1 MRVSK
6 WDREILRLA
15 VPSIVTNVT
24 VPLLGLI
31 DLAIVGHIGN
41 ETMIGAIAVGSMI
54 FNVMYWLMG
63 FLRMGTSG
71 MAAQEYGA
79 HQNDATASISFGSGV
94 GGRAL
99 RLALMIAVGMLLL
112 QVPLRWLSLWLMGP
126 SAEVASYVREYYNIC
141 IWGAPAMLS
150 LYVMTGW
157 YIGMQDTRTPMV
169 VSITQNIINIVVSL
183 VLVFGFKMQIEGVAL
198 GTLIAQWSGA
208 AMAWGNLPRPLRG
221 RGGPSGLSFFNKQTV
236 LRKALSF
243 FFPRYRSIIE
253 PARLCRLRSK
263 KGARTDR
270 FRNEMEK
277 ESGKAERGWGVS
289 PIEEAGSISP
299 IEGVEGCSPIEG
311 VGGGSPF
318 FQTNFDLFLRTI
330 CLVAVNLFFT
340 SAGARQ
346 GDMLLSVNTLLMT
359 FFTLFSY
366 VMDGFANAGEA
377 LCGKYDGNSSQQSLQ
392 AVIRHL
398 FRWGWLM
405 VVLFTAVYALGGRG
419 FVGLLTDEVR
429 VVDATMKYL
438 PWALLIPVA
447 GMAAFVYDGI
457 FIGLLKTRGMLVA
470 SAVATVAFFG
480 LFYALFPLWGNHA
493 LWLALIVYLVLRGL
507 VQHVYLVKSE

>member
-1 MRVSK
+1 MNQWNK
-6 WDREILRLA
+6 EILRLA

-24 VPLLGLI
+24 VPLLGLV

-79 HQNDATASISFGSGV
+79 QQNGTTVPLSFWSGV

-99 RLALMIAVGMLLL
+99 RLALIIAAGMLLL

-126 SAEVASYVREYYNIC
+126 SAEVAVLVRAYFNIC

-157 YIGMQDTRTPMV
+157 FIGMQDTRTPMV
-169 VSITQNIINIVVSL
+169 VSITQNIINIVASL

-208 AMAWGNLPRPLRG
+208 VMAWGNLPRPLQR
-221 RGGPSGLSFFNKQTV
+221 RGGPRGLQFFIKQTFN
-236 LRKALSF
+236 RKDLPSF
-243 FFPRYRSIIE
+243 G
-253 PARLCRLRSK
+253 
-263 KGARTDR
+263 GA
-270 FRNEMEK
+270 
-277 ESGKAERGWGVS
+277 
-289 PIEEAGSISP
+289 
-299 IEGVEGCSPIEG
+299 
-311 VGGGSPF
+311 GGGSPLGGQGGGSSFSSSSF
-318 FQTNFDLFLRTI
+318 FHANFDLFLRTI

-366 VMDGFANAGEA
+366 VMDGLANAGEA
-377 LCGKYDGNSSQQSLQ
+377 LCGKYDGSTSLQSLL

-419 FVGLLTDEVR
+419 FLSLLTDEAS
-429 VVDATMKYL
+429 VVDAAMEYL
-438 PWALLIPVA
+438 PWALLIPMA

-470 SAVATVAFFG
+470 SAVATVVFFG
-480 LFYALFPLWGNHA
+480 LYFVLFPLWGNHA
-493 LWLALIVYLVLRGL
+493 LWLALIVYLALRGL
-507 VQHVYLVKSE
+507 VQHLYLVDSL

>member
-1 MRVSK
+1 MNQWNK
-6 WDREILRLA
+6 EILRLA

-24 VPLLGLI
+24 VPLLGLV

-79 HQNDATASISFGSGV
+79 QQNGTTVPIPFWSGV

-112 QVPLRWLSLWLMGP
+112 QVPLRWLSLWMMGP
-126 SAEVASYVREYYNIC
+126 SAEVAVLVRAYFNIC

-157 YIGMQDTRTPMV
+157 FIGMQDTRTPMV
-169 VSITQNIINIVVSL
+169 VSITQNIINIVASL

-208 AMAWGNLPRPLRG
+208 VMAWGKANPRRPTPLSSEGKRPTPQPLP
-221 RGGPSGLSFFNKQTV
+221 
-236 LRKALSF
+236 
-243 FFPRYRSIIE
+243 
-253 PARLCRLRSK
+253 CREGS
-263 KGARTDR
+263 
-270 FRNEMEK
+270 EMPNQAENQE
-277 ESGKAERGWGVS
+277 ESQAERGS
-289 PIEEAGSISP
+289 TPLLSR
-299 IEGVEGCSPIEG
+299 EGL
-311 VGGGSPF
+311 GGGSFSSSSSF
-318 FQTNFDLFLRTI
+318 FHANLDLFLRTI

-377 LCGKYDGNSSQQSLQ
+377 LCGKYDGSMSPQSLQ

-405 VVLFTAVYALGGRG
+405 VVLFTAVYALRGRG
-419 FVGLLTDEVR
+419 FLGLLTDEAS
-429 VVDATMKYL
+429 VVDAAMEFL

-470 SAVATVAFFG
+470 SAVATIVFFG
-480 LFYALFPLWGNHA
+480 LYFALFPVWGNHA
-493 LWLALIVYLVLRGL
+493 LWLALIVYLALRGL
-507 VQHVYLVKSE
+507 VQHLYLVESL

>member
-1 MRVSK
+1 MNQ
-6 WDREILRLA
+6 WNREILRLA

-24 VPLLGLI
+24 VPLLGLV

-79 HQNDATASISFGSGV
+79 QQNGTTVPIPFWSGV

-99 RLALMIAVGMLLL
+99 RLALMIAAGMLLL

-126 SAEVASYVREYYNIC
+126 SAEVAVLVRAYFNIC

-157 YIGMQDTRTPMV
+157 FIGMQDTRTPMV
-169 VSITQNIINIVVSL
+169 VSITQNIINIVASL
-183 VLVFGFKMQIEGVAL
+183 VLVFGFKMQIEGVAF

-208 AMAWGNLPRPLRG
+208 VMAW
-221 RGGPSGLSFFNKQTV
+221 
-236 LRKALSF
+236 RKAKPRRPTPLSSEGKR
-243 FFPRYRSIIE
+243 PT
-253 PARLCRLRSK
+253 PQPLPCREGS
-263 KGARTDR
+263 
-270 FRNEMEK
+270 EMPNQAENQE
-277 ESGKAERGWGVS
+277 ESQAERVSTPLPSRATGVFRAATDVAAAPQRGANPS
-289 PIEEAGSISP
+289 FAT
-299 IEGVEGCSPIEG
+299 EGGQ
-311 VGGGSPF
+311 GGGSFSSSSF
-318 FQTNFDLFLRTI
+318 FHANFDLFLRTI

-377 LCGKYDGNSSQQSLQ
+377 LCGKYDGSTSPQSLQ

-419 FVGLLTDEVR
+419 FLGLLTDEAS
-429 VVDATMKYL
+429 VVDAAMEFL
-438 PWALLIPVA
+438 PWALLIPMA

-470 SAVATVAFFG
+470 SAVATVVFFG
-480 LFYALFPLWGNHA
+480 LYLALFPVWGNHA
-493 LWLALIVYLVLRGL
+493 LWLALIVYLALRGL
-507 VQHVYLVKSE
+507 VQHLYLVESL

>member
-1 MRVSK
+1 MNQWNK
-6 WDREILRLA
+6 EILRLA

-24 VPLLGLI
+24 VPLLGLV

-79 HQNDATASISFGSGV
+79 QQNGAAVPIPFWSGV

-99 RLALMIAVGMLLL
+99 RLALMIAAGMLLL

-126 SAEVASYVREYYNIC
+126 SAEVAVLVRAYFNIC

-157 YIGMQDTRTPMV
+157 FIGMQDTRTPMV
-169 VSITQNIINIVVSL
+169 VSITQNIINIVASL

-208 AMAWGNLPRPLRG
+208 VMAWGKANPRRPTPLSSEGKRPTPLPLPCREGSEMPNQAENQEESQAKRVSTPL
-221 RGGPSGLSFFNKQTV
+221 PS
-236 LRKALSF
+236 R
-243 FFPRYRSIIE
+243 
-253 PARLCRLRSK
+253 
-263 KGARTDR
+263 
-270 FRNEMEK
+270 
-277 ESGKAERGWGVS
+277 
-289 PIEEAGSISP
+289 
-299 IEGVEGCSPIEG
+299 EGQ
-311 VGGGSPF
+311 GGGSFSSSSSF
-318 FQTNFDLFLRTI
+318 FHANFDLFLRTI

-377 LCGKYDGNSSQQSLQ
+377 LCGKYDGSTSPQSLQ

-419 FVGLLTDEVR
+419 FLGLLTDEAS
-429 VVDATMKYL
+429 VVDAAMEFL

-470 SAVATVAFFG
+470 SAVATVVFFG
-480 LFYALFPLWGNHA
+480 LYFALFPLWGNHA
-493 LWLALIVYLVLRGL
+493 LWLALIVYLALRGL
-507 VQHVYLVKSE
+507 VQHLYLVDSL

>member
-1 MRVSK
+1 MNQ
-6 WDREILRLA
+6 WNREILRLA

-24 VPLLGLI
+24 VPLLGLV

-79 HQNDATASISFGSGV
+79 QQNGAAVPIPFWSGV

-99 RLALMIAVGMLLL
+99 RLALMIAAGMLLL

-126 SAEVASYVREYYNIC
+126 SAEVAALVRAYFNIC

-157 YIGMQDTRTPMV
+157 FIGMQDTRTPMV
-169 VSITQNIINIVVSL
+169 VSITQNIINIVASL

-208 AMAWGNLPRPLRG
+208 VMAWRNLPRPLQR
-221 RGGPSGLSFFNKQTV
+221 RGGPRGLQFFIKQTFN
-236 LRKALSF
+236 RKALPSF
-243 FFPRYRSIIE
+243 G
-253 PARLCRLRSK
+253 
-263 KGARTDR
+263 GA
-270 FRNEMEK
+270 
-277 ESGKAERGWGVS
+277 
-289 PIEEAGSISP
+289 
-299 IEGVEGCSPIEG
+299 
-311 VGGGSPF
+311 GGGSPLGVQGGGSSSSSSF
-318 FQTNFDLFLRTI
+318 FHANFDLFLRTI

-377 LCGKYDGNSSQQSLQ
+377 LCGKYDGSTSPQSLQ

-419 FVGLLTDEVR
+419 FLGLLTDETS
-429 VVDATMKYL
+429 VVDAAMEYL

-470 SAVATVAFFG
+470 SAVATVVFFG
-480 LFYALFPLWGNHA
+480 LYFALFPVWGNHA
-493 LWLALIVYLVLRGL
+493 LWLALIVYLALRGL
-507 VQHVYLVKSE
+507 VQHLYLVDSL

>member
-1 MRVSK
+1 MHFPRFTLPLQSEMNQ
-6 WDREILRLA
+6 WNREILRLA

-24 VPLLGLI
+24 VPLLGLV

-79 HQNDATASISFGSGV
+79 QQNGTTVPLSFWSGV

-126 SAEVASYVREYYNIC
+126 SAEVAALVRAYFNIC

-157 YIGMQDTRTPMV
+157 FIGMQDTRTPMV
-169 VSITQNIINIVVSL
+169 VSITQNIINIVASL
-183 VLVFGFKMQIEGVAL
+183 VLVFGIKMQIEGVAL

-208 AMAWGNLPRPLRG
+208 VMAWGKANPRRPTPLSSEGKRPTPQPLP
-221 RGGPSGLSFFNKQTV
+221 
-236 LRKALSF
+236 
-243 FFPRYRSIIE
+243 
-253 PARLCRLRSK
+253 CREGS
-263 KGARTDR
+263 
-270 FRNEMEK
+270 EMPNQVENQE
-277 ESGKAERGWGVS
+277 ESQAERVS
-289 PIEEAGSISP
+289 TPLPSR
-299 IEGVEGCSPIEG
+299 EGL
-311 VGGGSPF
+311 GGGSFSSSSF
-318 FQTNFDLFLRTI
+318 FHANFDLFLRTI

-346 GDMLLSVNTLLMT
+346 GDMLLSVNTLLMA

-377 LCGKYDGNSSQQSLQ
+377 LCGKYDGSTSPQSLQ

-419 FVGLLTDEVR
+419 FLGLLTDEAS
-429 VVDATMKYL
+429 VVDAAMEYL
-438 PWALLIPVA
+438 PWALLIPMA

-470 SAVATVAFFG
+470 SAVATVVFFG
-480 LFYALFPLWGNHA
+480 LYFVLFPLWGNHA
-493 LWLALIVYLVLRGL
+493 LWLALIVYLALRGL
-507 VQHVYLVKSE
+507 VQHLYLVDSL

>member
-1 MRVSK
+1 MNQWNK
-6 WDREILRLA
+6 EILRLA

-24 VPLLGLI
+24 VPLLGLV

-79 HQNDATASISFGSGV
+79 QQNGTTVPLPFWSGV

-99 RLALMIAVGMLLL
+99 RLALMIAAGMLLL

-126 SAEVASYVREYYNIC
+126 SAEVAVLVRAYFNIC

-157 YIGMQDTRTPMV
+157 FIGMQDTRTPMV
-169 VSITQNIINIVVSL
+169 VSITQNIINIVASL

-208 AMAWGNLPRPLRG
+208 VMAWGKANPRRPTPLSSEGKRPTPQPLP
-221 RGGPSGLSFFNKQTV
+221 
-236 LRKALSF
+236 
-243 FFPRYRSIIE
+243 
-253 PARLCRLRSK
+253 CREGS
-263 KGARTDR
+263 
-270 FRNEMEK
+270 EMPNQAENQG
-277 ESGKAERGWGVS
+277 ESQAERVS
-289 PIEEAGSISP
+289 TPLLSR
-299 IEGVEGCSPIEG
+299 EGL
-311 VGGGSPF
+311 GGGSFPSSSSF
-318 FQTNFDLFLRTI
+318 FHANLDLFLRTI
-330 CLVAVNLFFT
+330 CLVAVNLFFM

-377 LCGKYDGNSSQQSLQ
+377 LCGKYDGSTSPQSLQ

-419 FVGLLTDEVR
+419 FLGLLTDEAS
-429 VVDATMKYL
+429 VVDAAMEFL

-470 SAVATVAFFG
+470 SAVAMVVFFG
-480 LFYALFPLWGNHA
+480 LYFVLFPLWGNHA
-493 LWLALIVYLVLRGL
+493 LWLALIVYLALRGL
-507 VQHVYLVKSE
+507 VQHLYLVDSL

>member
-1 MRVSK
+1 MNQWNK
-6 WDREILRLA
+6 EILRLA

-24 VPLLGLI
+24 VPLLGLV

-79 HQNDATASISFGSGV
+79 QQNGTTVPLPFWSGV

-99 RLALMIAVGMLLL
+99 RLALMIAAGMLLL

-126 SAEVASYVREYYNIC
+126 SAEVAVLVRAYFNIC

-157 YIGMQDTRTPMV
+157 FIGMQDTRTPMV
-169 VSITQNIINIVVSL
+169 VSITQNIINIVASL

-208 AMAWGNLPRPLRG
+208 VMAWGKANPRRPTPLSSEGKRPTPQPLP
-221 RGGPSGLSFFNKQTV
+221 
-236 LRKALSF
+236 
-243 FFPRYRSIIE
+243 
-253 PARLCRLRSK
+253 CREGS
-263 KGARTDR
+263 
-270 FRNEMEK
+270 EMPNQAENQG
-277 ESGKAERGWGVS
+277 ESQAERVS
-289 PIEEAGSISP
+289 TPLLSR
-299 IEGVEGCSPIEG
+299 EGL
-311 VGGGSPF
+311 GGGSFPSSSSF
-318 FQTNFDLFLRTI
+318 FHANLDLFLRTI
-330 CLVAVNLFFT
+330 CLVAVNLFFM

-359 FFTLFSY
+359 FFTLFSH

-377 LCGKYDGNSSQQSLQ
+377 LCGKYDGSTSPQSLQ

-419 FVGLLTDEVR
+419 FLGLLTDEAS
-429 VVDATMKYL
+429 VVDAAMEFL

-470 SAVATVAFFG
+470 SAVAMVVFFG
-480 LFYALFPLWGNHA
+480 LYFVLFPLWGNHA
-493 LWLALIVYLVLRGL
+493 LWLALIVYLALRGL
-507 VQHVYLVKSE
+507 VQHLYLVDSL

>member
-1 MRVSK
+1 MNQWNK
-6 WDREILRLA
+6 EILRLA

-24 VPLLGLI
+24 VPLLGLV

-79 HQNDATASISFGSGV
+79 QQNGTTVPLPFWSGV

-99 RLALMIAVGMLLL
+99 RLALMIAAGMLLL

-126 SAEVASYVREYYNIC
+126 SAEVAVLVRAYFNIC

-157 YIGMQDTRTPMV
+157 FIGMQDTRTPMV
-169 VSITQNIINIVVSL
+169 VSITQNIINIVASL

-208 AMAWGNLPRPLRG
+208 VMAWGKANPRRPTPLSSEGKRPTPQPLP
-221 RGGPSGLSFFNKQTV
+221 
-236 LRKALSF
+236 
-243 FFPRYRSIIE
+243 
-253 PARLCRLRSK
+253 CREGS
-263 KGARTDR
+263 
-270 FRNEMEK
+270 EMPNQAENQG
-277 ESGKAERGWGVS
+277 ESQAERVS
-289 PIEEAGSISP
+289 TPLLSR
-299 IEGVEGCSPIEG
+299 EGL
-311 VGGGSPF
+311 GGGSFPSSSSF
-318 FQTNFDLFLRTI
+318 FHANLDLFLRTI
-330 CLVAVNLFFT
+330 CLVAVNLFFM

-366 VMDGFANAGEA
+366 VLDGFANAVEA
-377 LCGKYDGNSSQQSLQ
+377 LCGKYDGSTSPQSLQ

-419 FVGLLTDEVR
+419 FLGLLTDEAS
-429 VVDATMKYL
+429 VVDAAMEFL

-470 SAVATVAFFG
+470 SAVAMVVFFG
-480 LFYALFPLWGNHA
+480 LYFVLFPLWGNHA
-493 LWLALIVYLVLRGL
+493 LWLALIVYLALRGL
-507 VQHVYLVKSE
+507 VQHLYLVDSL

>member
-1 MRVSK
+1 MNQ
-6 WDREILRLA
+6 WNREILRLA

-24 VPLLGLI
+24 VPLLGLV

-79 HQNDATASISFGSGV
+79 QQNGTAVPIPFWSGV

-99 RLALMIAVGMLLL
+99 RLALMIAAGMLLL

-126 SAEVASYVREYYNIC
+126 STEVAVLVRAYFNIC

-157 YIGMQDTRTPMV
+157 FIGMQDTRTPMV
-169 VSITQNIINIVVSL
+169 VSITQNIINIVASL

-208 AMAWGNLPRPLRG
+208 VMAWGKANPRRPTPLSSEGKRPTPQPLP
-221 RGGPSGLSFFNKQTV
+221 
-236 LRKALSF
+236 
-243 FFPRYRSIIE
+243 
-253 PARLCRLRSK
+253 CREGS
-263 KGARTDR
+263 
-270 FRNEMEK
+270 EMPNQAENQG
-277 ESGKAERGWGVS
+277 ESQAERVS
-289 PIEEAGSISP
+289 TPLLSR
-299 IEGVEGCSPIEG
+299 EGL
-311 VGGGSPF
+311 GGGSFSSSSF
-318 FQTNFDLFLRTI
+318 FHANFDLFLRTI

-377 LCGKYDGNSSQQSLQ
+377 LCGKYDGSTSPQSLQ

-419 FVGLLTDEVR
+419 FLGLLTDEAS
-429 VVDATMKYL
+429 VVDAAMEYL

-470 SAVATVAFFG
+470 SAVAMVVFFG
-480 LFYALFPLWGNHA
+480 LYFALFPLWGNHA
-493 LWLALIVYLVLRGL
+493 LWLALIVYLALRGL
-507 VQHVYLVKSE
+507 VQHLYLVESL